1 MLLSISVVLLG
12 TVLALFCPQYLS
24 DITDEISAA
33 ISDSRAIDMDLIFRD
48 ILILLALYGGGL
60 VITVIA
66 DYVLAVASETLSNK
80 MRRDAAAKLDR
91 MPLSSIDAASTGDLM
106 SRMTTDCDTV
116 GRYAGDSLR
125 MLCVGVLSIAG
136 SIVMML
142 VTEWRLALVTLA
154 PAVIGFAALYGV
166 TRFTQPFFRAQQR
179 DLGQMNGLV
188 EETYYGQDIVKLY
201 GGEAEASERFAEI
214 NSRIYNSSFKSRAAT
229 SMMPHAMGF
238 VSNIGYV
245 LVCIAGS
252 IMVLDGEIGYGTV
265 VAFIV
270 YVRMMTE
277 PLRFLA
283 ETISML
289 QSAASASERVFY
301 LLNQDEMGEP
311 EDPVEPFE
319 VRGRV
324 EFRDLS
330 FGYSEG
336 EEVIQHLDLDVQPG
350 SKVAIVGRTGS
361 GKTTIASL
369 LVRFYDAGQGDIL
382 VDGVSIYR
390 MRRSDVRRMY
400 SMVLQD
406 ARLFDGTLAEN
417 IAFHKEGVTEEQIRA
432 ACEAVGIMDYIDSLP
447 DGLQTK
453 VSGDSDSLSA
463 GQRQQVTIARAMVR
477 DAPMI
482 ILDEATSSVDTA
494 TERRIQE
501 AMSRLTEGRTSF
513 VIAHRLSTIQDS
525 DVILVIRDG
534 NVAEKGTHSEL
545 MALNGYYREL
555 YDSQFEGCAR
565 FASSCPGSP
574 RR

>member
-1 MLLSISVVLLG
+1 
-12 TVLALFCPQYLS
+12 
-24 DITDEISAA
+24 
-33 ISDSRAIDMDLIFRD
+33 MDLIARD
-48 ILILLALYGGGL
+48 ILILTGLYGVGL
-60 VITVIA
+60 IITIVA

-91 MPLSSIDAASTGDLM
+91 MPLSAIDAASTGDLM

-125 MLCVGVLSIAG
+125 MLCVAVLSIGG

-142 VTEWRLALVTLA
+142 LTEWRLALITLA
-154 PAVIGFAALYGV
+154 PAAIGFALLYGV

-179 DLGQMNGLV
+179 DLGAMNGLV

-201 GGEAEASERFAEI
+201 GGEAEASRRFEEI
-214 NSRIYNSSFKSRAAT
+214 NSRIYTSSFKSRAAT

-277 PLRFLA
+277 PRRYLA
-283 ETISML
+283 ETVSML

-301 LLNQDEMGEP
+301 LLDQDEMGEP
-311 EDPVEPFE
+311 DDPVEPFD

-330 FGYSEG
+330 FGYTEG
-336 EEVIQHLDLDVQPG
+336 DEVIQHLDLDVQPG

-369 LVRFYDAGQGDIL
+369 LVRFYDTIQGDIL

-390 MRRSDVRRMY
+390 MRRSDVRGMY

-447 DGLQTK
+447 DGLQTV
-453 VSGDSDSLSA
+453 VSGDNDSLSA
-463 GQRQQVTIARAMVR
+463 GQRQQITIARAMVR

-494 TERRIQE
+494 TEKRIQD

-534 NVAEKGTHSEL
+534 SVAEKGTHAEL

-555 YDSQFEGCAR
+555 YDSQFEGCER
-565 FASSCPGSP
+565 FASSCPGW
-574 RR
+574 RRR